1 MSIHA
6 EWLSLIE
13 VSGAFLAEPV
23 LDDAFP
29 QGLIKL
35 DNKKKLF
42 RDVYEEW
49 REATDN
55 ADKQQSAI
63 HQEWLNWVL
72 KTGLEWDIDDEGEE
86 LKSGDSIPDTLSLTL
101 PEHNLTL
108 RPSHAFYTN
117 NSEPYLLVMSYPA
130 DTQLNDAIAG
140 DGWATSPAERM
151 SQLCRKTKI
160 RLGLVT
166 NGEQWILVDAPE
178 GGITS
183 YGTWYAR
190 LWSQEPRTLE
200 AFYSLLNIG
209 SLFNGFGLEGLKL
222 TALFEESIAHQ
233 DNVTETLGNQVQA
246 AVELLI
252 QSLDRLN
259 KDSHGELL
267 RGISD
272 AELYESSLT
281 YMMRLV
287 FLLCAEERG
296 LLLLGDE
303 TYEANY
309 AVSTLRLKLREE
321 AGLYGEEFLSVKK
334 NAWTRLLSVFRAVY
348 GGIEHESLRM
358 PALGGSLFDP
368 DRFPF
373 LEGRNKDSNW
383 KIDAAQPLAID
394 NRTVLLFLEAIQI
407 YQGRT
412 LSYRALDV
420 EQIGYVYEGLLERT
434 VIRTDDVTLE
444 LNATKSAKQP
454 WVKLGE
460 LASAALEGDQSVI
473 NLLKERTGSSISRI
487 NNDHNKELST
497 TEQQNLLLACGN
509 DQELRDQI
517 QPYFHLLRTDAL
529 GNPMLYTKGAYM
541 VATGADRRETGTHY
555 TPKSLTEAIVLET
568 LEPLVYRGPSEGKP
582 RNDWQLKSP
591 NEILAL
597 KICDPAMGSGAFL
610 VQVCRYLSERLGEAW
625 AIAEENGQCITADG
639 EITDAAFVQD
649 PLPKEAEE
657 RQVIAR
663 RLIAEHCLYGVDVNP
678 LAVELAKLAIWL
690 VTLSK
695 GRPFGFLDHNLKAG
709 NSLLGIHNLD
719 QLYYLSMQPEG
730 IASGGGAAKQ
740 LFAQGI
746 EQAVKEALVLREEIR
761 NRPVR
766 DIRDIEVMAHL
777 NNQAQAK
784 LAMPDL
790 IADALIGEALVNA
803 NKPNDLKAALTR
815 LSVVAGS
822 AINHPVEAQA
832 LKRQANITLAADID
846 NGIPRQPFHW
856 PLSFPEVFARENGG
870 FDAFVGNVPFL
881 GGQRITDA
889 MGTAFRDFLVYF
901 IANEKRGSADLAAY
915 FLLRLVML
923 QGYDSFLGV
932 ITTNTIAEGDTRQ
945 VGLEPILEN
954 ELAKIITAYSS
965 EQWPGKAAVV
975 TTRIY
980 LRRGCWKSGVKLN
993 DKLVTH
999 ISAFLSDREEW
1010 SLKTL
1015 KENESQAFAGSSVL
1029 GLGFTLSEAE
1039 AGKMIAL
1046 DSKNTEVLLP
1056 YLNGKDLNTNT
1067 NQAPSRW
1074 IINFFDWPEK
1084 KAKAYDIPYTQVL
1097 KKVKPE
1103 RELLN
1108 QKNSDGRR
1116 RKENWWKYGRDS
1128 SSLYHAIGRGHSFE
1142 KHPKDWS
1149 PEQQPNERVL
1159 VSTRVTKHLM
1169 FSFIENSFVHDIAI
1183 NTFNARSFFEFAV
1196 LQSSIHAAFVW
1207 KYASRL
1213 KRDLRYTPSDVYLP
1227 FPKPEIINSHNLEQ
1241 LGETYHQLRSNIMG
1255 AEQIGLTKLYNRFHN
1270 PEDNHKDIIEM
1281 RSLHQKID
1289 EEVALQ
1295 YGWTDLNLEHGFYE
1309 EDYLPE
1315 NDRIRFT
1322 ISEEARHNVL
1332 DRLVLL
1338 NKERYAK
1345 EQLSKPIKA
1354 KSKPSQKPKKT
1365 AQPTP
1370 QIGLFDEPAVDTA
1383 LNEPVEQKG
1392 NQWGTVSIDQ
1402 ILAWLESK
1410 APNWYT
1416 KDAILTACGAS
1427 QNDWDDA
1434 IKELLED
1441 GDIESKNIDG
1451 ITRYRAVDWG

>member
-35 DNKKKLF
+35 DDKKKLF

-166 NGEQWILVDAPE
+166 NGEQWILVDAPD

-460 LASAALEGDQSVI
+460 LASAVLEGDQSVI

-509 DQELRDQI
+509 DQNLRDQI

-639 EITDAAFVQD
+639 EMTDAAYIQD

-663 RLIAEHCLYGVDVNP
+663 RLVAEHCLYGVDVNP

-695 GRPFGFLDHNLKAG
+695 GRPFGFLDHNLK
-709 NSLLGIHNLD
+709 
-719 QLYYLSMQPEG
+719 
-730 IASGGGAAKQ
+730 
-740 LFAQGI
+740 
-746 EQAVKEALVLREEIR
+746 
-761 NRPVR
+761 
-766 DIRDIEVMAHL
+766 
-777 NNQAQAK
+777 
-784 LAMPDL
+784 
-790 IADALIGEALVNA
+790 
-803 NKPNDLKAALTR
+803 
-815 LSVVAGS
+815 
-822 AINHPVEAQA
+822 
-832 LKRQANITLAADID
+832 
-846 NGIPRQPFHW
+846 
-856 PLSFPEVFARENGG
+856 
-870 FDAFVGNVPFL
+870 
-881 GGQRITDA
+881 
-889 MGTAFRDFLVYF
+889 
-901 IANEKRGSADLAAY
+901 
-915 FLLRLVML
+915 
-923 QGYDSFLGV
+923 
-932 ITTNTIAEGDTRQ
+932 
-945 VGLEPILEN
+945 
-954 ELAKIITAYSS
+954 
-965 EQWPGKAAVV
+965 
-975 TTRIY
+975 
-980 LRRGCWKSGVKLN
+980 
-993 DKLVTH
+993 
-999 ISAFLSDREEW
+999 
-1010 SLKTL
+1010 
-1015 KENESQAFAGSSVL
+1015 
-1029 GLGFTLSEAE
+1029 
-1039 AGKMIAL
+1039 
-1046 DSKNTEVLLP
+1046 
-1056 YLNGKDLNTNT
+1056 
-1067 NQAPSRW
+1067 SR
-1074 IINFFDWPEK
+1074 
-1084 KAKAYDIPYTQVL
+1084 
-1097 KKVKPE
+1097 
-1103 RELLN
+1103 
-1108 QKNSDGRR
+1108 
-1116 RKENWWKYGRDS
+1116 
-1128 SSLYHAIGRGHSFE
+1128 
-1142 KHPKDWS
+1142 
-1149 PEQQPNERVL
+1149 
-1159 VSTRVTKHLM
+1159 
-1169 FSFIENSFVHDIAI
+1169 
-1183 NTFNARSFFEFAV
+1183 
-1196 LQSSIHAAFVW
+1196 
-1207 KYASRL
+1207 
-1213 KRDLRYTPSDVYLP
+1213 
-1227 FPKPEIINSHNLEQ
+1227 
-1241 LGETYHQLRSNIMG
+1241 
-1255 AEQIGLTKLYNRFHN
+1255 
-1270 PEDNHKDIIEM
+1270 
-1281 RSLHQKID
+1281 
-1289 EEVALQ
+1289 
-1295 YGWTDLNLEHGFYE
+1295 
-1309 EDYLPE
+1309 
-1315 NDRIRFT
+1315 
-1322 ISEEARHNVL
+1322 
-1332 DRLVLL
+1332 
-1338 NKERYAK
+1338 
-1345 EQLSKPIKA
+1345 
-1354 KSKPSQKPKKT
+1354 
-1365 AQPTP
+1365 
-1370 QIGLFDEPAVDTA
+1370 
-1383 LNEPVEQKG
+1383 
-1392 NQWGTVSIDQ
+1392 
-1402 ILAWLESK
+1402 
-1410 APNWYT
+1410 
-1416 KDAILTACGAS
+1416 
-1427 QNDWDDA
+1427 
-1434 IKELLED
+1434 
-1441 GDIESKNIDG
+1441 
-1451 ITRYRAVDWG
+1451 

>member
-35 DNKKKLF
+35 DDKKKLF

-166 NGEQWILVDAPE
+166 NGEQWILVDAPD

-460 LASAALEGDQSVI
+460 LASAVLEGDQSVI

-509 DQELRDQI
+509 DQDLRDQI

-639 EITDAAFVQD
+639 EMTDAAYIQD

-663 RLIAEHCLYGVDVNP
+663 RLVAEHCLYGVDVNP

-730 IASGGGAAKQ
+730 IASGGGAGKQ

-777 NNQAQAK
+777 NDQAQAK

-803 NKPNDLKAALTR
+803 NKPNDLKVALTR

-822 AINHPVEAQA
+822 TINSPIEAQA
-832 LKRQANITLAADID
+832 IKRQADVALATDID

-856 PLSFPEVFARENGG
+856 PLAFPEVFARENGG

-881 GGQRITDA
+881 GAKGISGA
-889 MGTAFRDFLVYF
+889 MGDCFWNFLKSY
-901 IANEKRGSADLAAY
+901 IAIGSNKQGDLAAY

-954 ELAKIITAYSS
+954 KLAKIIAAYPS

-975 TTRIY
+975 TSRIH
-980 LRRGCWKSGVKLN
+980 LRRGCWESGVKLN

-1010 SLKTL
+1010 SLQGL
-1015 KENESQAFAGSSVL
+1015 KENLNQAFAGTVIL
-1029 GLGFTLSEAE
+1029 GLGFTLSESE
-1039 AGKMIAL
+1039 AKSMIAD
-1046 DSKNTEVLLP
+1046 DSRNRDILFP
-1056 YLNGKDLNTNT
+1056 YINGKELNSDPE
-1067 NQAPSRW
+1067 QKPGRW
-1074 IINFFDWPEK
+1074 IINFFDWPRER
-1084 KAKAYDIPYTQVL
+1084 ASAYEAAFEIVER
-1097 KKVKPE
+1097 KVKPE
-1103 RELLN
+1103 RDT
-1108 QKNSDGRR
+1108 KK
-1116 RKENWWKYGRDS
+1116 RKVYREVWWQYAEKVGG
-1128 SSLYHAIGRGHSFE
+1128 LYRAIGRGHNYE
-1142 KHPKDWS
+1142 KHPKNWNFATK
-1149 PEQQPNERVL
+1149 PMEHVL
-1159 VSTRVTKHLM
+1159 ISTRVTKHLM
-1169 FSFIENSFVHDIAI
+1169 FSFVPNNMVYDIAT
-1183 NTFNARSFFEFAV
+1183 NVFSSSKYYEFAV

-1213 KRDLRYTPSDVYLP
+1213 ETRLRYTPSDVYLP
-1227 FPKPEIINSHNLEQ
+1227 FPKPEIINSQNLEQ
-1241 LGETYHQLRSNIMG
+1241 LGETYHQLRSDIME

-1270 PEDNHKDIIEM
+1270 PEDSDKDIIEM
-1281 RSLHQKID
+1281 RALHQKID
-1289 EEVALQ
+1289 EEVAHQ
-1295 YGWTDLNLEHGFYE
+1295 YGWTDLNLEHGFHE

-1322 ISEEARHNVL
+1322 ISEEARHNAL

-1338 NKERYAK
+1338 NKERYEK
-1345 EQLSKPIKA
+1345 EQLSTPKKA
-1354 KSKPSQKPKKT
+1354 KSKPSPKPKKT

-1370 QIGLFDEPAVDTA
+1370 QISFFDEPVVDTA
-1383 LNEPVEQKG
+1383 PKEPVEKKG
-1392 NQWGTVSIDQ
+1392 NQWGAESIDQ

-1427 QNDWDDA
+1427 PNDWDDA

>member
-259 KDSHGELL
+259 KDSHDELL

-454 WVKLGE
+454 WVKLRE

-497 TEQQNLLLACGN
+497 IEQQNLLLACGN
-509 DQELRDQI
+509 DQDLRDQI

-555 TPKSLTEAIVLET
+555 TPKSLTEAIVIET
-568 LEPLVYRGPSEGKP
+568 LEPLVYIGPSEGKP

-591 NEILAL
+591 NELLAL

-625 AIAEENGQCITADG
+625 TLAEENGQCITADG
-639 EITDAAFVQD
+639 EMTDAAFVQN

-730 IASGGGAAKQ
+730 LASGGGAGKQ

-777 NNQAQAK
+777 NDQAQAK

-822 AINHPVEAQA
+822 TINSPIEAQA
-832 LKRQANITLAADID
+832 LKRQADVALATDID

-856 PLSFPEVFARENGG
+856 PLAFPEVFARENVG

-881 GGQRITDA
+881 GGQRLTGA
-889 MGTAFRDFLVYF
+889 MGTVFRNYLVTYL
-901 IANEKRGSADLAAY
+901 ARGQRGSADLAAY
-915 FLLRLVML
+915 FFLRVYGLLGIDGMFGLLATREISNGSTRKIGLETIL
-923 QGYDSFLGV
+923 RNKDATIYAAYPNETWPGAAKV
-932 ITTNTIAEGDTRQ
+932 ITSRVHIKKGEWEGKRRLSKNLVSQISEFLSEGD
-945 VGLEPILEN
+945 
-954 ELAKIITAYSS
+954 
-965 EQWPGKAAVV
+965 
-975 TTRIY
+975 
-980 LRRGCWKSGVKLN
+980 
-993 DKLVTH
+993 D
-999 ISAFLSDREEW
+999 EW
-1010 SLKTL
+1010 SPKKL
-1015 KENESQAFAGSSVL
+1015 ESNLGQTFQGSIIL
-1029 GLGFTLSEAE
+1029 GNGFTLTKTEAE
-1039 AGKMIAL
+1039 DIISQDSVNNDVLFPYVGGK
-1046 DSKNTEVLLP
+1046 E
-1056 YLNGKDLNTNT
+1056 LNGPPDKMYD
-1067 NQAPSRW
+1067 RW
-1074 IINFFDWPEK
+1074 VINFFDWSEE
-1084 KAKAYDIPYTQVL
+1084 KAKKYKLPYEYILNKVRAERMS
-1097 KKVKPE
+1097 KKD
-1103 RELLN
+1103 
-1108 QKNSDGRR
+1108 KNIQSYP
-1116 RKENWWKYGRDS
+1116 WWQYLRQRS
-1128 SSLYHAIGRGHSFE
+1128 ELYHTIGRGHSFA
-1142 KHPKDWS
+1142 KHPAGERCLSVEFKNVLCCAQVSKHFNPRFVKNNAVFSAKTVVFSSQSFSDLAILNSSMVQEWIWRYSGRMQKDLSFTPATAYLTLAFPEKDKRVELDRIGRSYEELRNKIISLKGWS
-1149 PEQQPNERVL
+1149 
-1159 VSTRVTKHLM
+1159 
-1169 FSFIENSFVHDIAI
+1169 
-1183 NTFNARSFFEFAV
+1183 
-1196 LQSSIHAAFVW
+1196 
-1207 KYASRL
+1207 Y
-1213 KRDLRYTPSDVYLP
+1213 
-1227 FPKPEIINSHNLEQ
+1227 
-1241 LGETYHQLRSNIMG
+1241 
-1255 AEQIGLTKLYNRFHN
+1255 TKLYNCFHD
-1270 PEDNHKDIIEM
+1270 PRDSDPAVVELRDLHK
-1281 RSLHQKID
+1281 HID
-1289 EEVALQ
+1289 LCVLAA
-1295 YGWTDLNLEHGFYE
+1295 YGWKKTQLTHDFYE
-1309 EDYLPE
+1309 LDHLHE

-1322 ISEEARHNVL
+1322 ISEEARNEVL

-1354 KSKPSQKPKKT
+1354 KSKPSPKPKKT

-1383 LNEPVEQKG
+1383 PGKTVERKG
-1392 NQWGTVSIDQ
+1392 NQWGAESIDQ

-1416 KDAILTACGAS
+1416 KDAILTACLAS
-1427 QNDWDDA
+1427 SNDWDDA

-1451 ITRYRAVDWG
+1451 ITRYRAADWG